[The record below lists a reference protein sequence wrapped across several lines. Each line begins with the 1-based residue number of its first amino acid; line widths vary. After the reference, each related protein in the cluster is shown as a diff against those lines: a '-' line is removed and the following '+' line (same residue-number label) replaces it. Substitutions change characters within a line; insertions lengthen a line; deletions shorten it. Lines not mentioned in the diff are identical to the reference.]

1 MKDYRGFTL
10 VELMVTLAIA
20 AILLSIAAPNFVSFI
35 KNNRITTITNDL
47 LADLALARSEAAKR
61 GQAVSICISSNGT
74 TCTGSNWLGG
84 RLVFADSGTAGTK
97 DGSDSIIRVS
107 EAKSNGTTMTSSG
120 FSNTGYIRYGATGTV
135 TTGNTNIGTFKV
147 CDDRTG
153 SFGRLLSISN
163 TGRPYVQ
170 TAQTCP

>member
-61 GQAVSICISSNGT
+61 GQAVSVCISSDGL

>member
-1 MKDYRGFTL
+1 MKDYQGFTL

-20 AILLSIAAPNFVSFI
+20 AILLSIAAPNFVSLT
-35 KNNRITTITNDL
+35 KNDRITTVTNDL

-61 GQAVSICISSNGT
+61 GQSVSVCISSDGS

-84 RLVFADSGTAGTK
+84 RLVFADASTAGTI
-97 DGSDSIIRVS
+97 DGSDSIIRVT
-107 EAKSNGTTMTSSG
+107 EAKNNGTTLSSSG
-120 FSNTGYIRYGATGTV
+120 FVNTGYIRYGATGTV

-153 SFGRLLSISN
+153 NVGRLLSISN